1 MLAACG
7 DYLRDSD
14 AMLDEICKRDPKGR
28 LRRLRGSAFA
38 AATFNVGERSWTK
51 PHRDLMNLACWFCS
65 VTALGRY
72 DYTKEG
78 HLILWELMMVIQFP
92 PGSTI
97 FLPSALLTHSNLPV
111 TNGSR
116 TSFVQYSAA
125 GLYRYA
131 RYGYKT
137 LSVMEPEEVEKRLED
152 QRAEIVGGLN
162 FFQKVGAALCR

>member
-14 AMLDEICKRDPKGR
+14 AVLDEICRRDSKGR
-28 LRRLRGSAFA
+28 LHRLKGSAFA
-38 AATFNVGERSWTK
+38 ASTFNVGERCWTK

-65 VTALGRY
+65 VTALGKY
-72 DYTKEG
+72 DFTKEG
-78 HLILWELMMVIQFP
+78 HLILWELRMVIQFP

-111 TNGSR
+111 IAGSR

-131 RYGYKT
+131 KYGYKT
-137 LSVMEPEEVEKRLED
+137 LSAMETEEAEKRLED
-152 QRAEIVGGLN
+152 QRAEIVDGLK
-162 FFQKVGAALCR
+162 FFQKVGTALCT